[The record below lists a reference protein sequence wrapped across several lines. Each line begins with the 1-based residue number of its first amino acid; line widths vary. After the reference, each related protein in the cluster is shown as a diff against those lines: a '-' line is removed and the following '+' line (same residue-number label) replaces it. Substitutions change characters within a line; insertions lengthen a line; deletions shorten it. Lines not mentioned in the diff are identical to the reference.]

1 MPHAPAALHYPF
13 DQAVPAPGGVLQIA
27 DGVLWVRMAMPF
39 ALNHINLWLLR
50 DQLDGREGWTI
61 VDCGLGK
68 SDVHEQWEQVFASV
82 LDGLPVLRVI
92 VTHMH
97 PDHIGSAAWLTDRW
111 STAQHACRAW
121 VSAGDYFAA
130 QLAMSHDADAGGDR
144 AADFFASH
152 GLTDPAAQNG
162 VRERAGY
169 YQRLVPALPL
179 QHVRLLGGQVLRI
192 GDDSWHCIAGYGH
205 APEHISLHCPARGL
219 YIAGDMLLPRI
230 STNVSVHNNE
240 PEGDPLSLYLD
251 SLAVLARLLPPQT
264 LVLPSHGLPFGGE
277 QAADGQG
284 GAHTRINELARHH
297 DERLDETLHACRQQ
311 PTSAADLLP
320 VLFRRQLDLHQTTF
334 AMGEALAHLHR
345 LWLAGELQRE
355 RGADGVYRFSA
366 V

>member
-1 MPHAPAALHYPF
+1 MSHAPAALHYPF
-13 DQAVPAPGGVLQIA
+13 DQAVPEPGRVLQIA
-27 DGVLWVRMAMPF
+27 DGVLWLRMAMPF

-50 DQLDGREGWTI
+50 DRLDGREGWTI
-61 VDCGLGK
+61 VDCGLGQP
-68 SDVHEQWEQVFASV
+68 DVRQQWEQVFASA

-97 PDHIGSAAWLTDRW
+97 PDHIGSAAWLTERW
-111 STAQHACRAW
+111 STPQQACRAW
-121 VSAGDYFAA
+121 ISAGDYFAA
-130 QLAMSHDADAGGDR
+130 QLAMNHDADAGGDR

-152 GLTDPAAQNG
+152 GLTDPAAQAG

-169 YQRLVPALPL
+169 YRHLVPALPP
-179 QHVRLLGGQVLRI
+179 QHVRLLGGQELRI

-284 GAHTRINELARHH
+284 GAHTRINELACHH
-297 DERLDETLHACRQQ
+297 DERLQETLHACRQQ

-345 LWLAGELQRE
+345 LWLAGELRRE
-355 RGADGVYRFSA
+355 RGADGVYRFSLA
-366 V
+366 